1 MSNTTTT
8 IQQQFTNAILM
19 AMDKMKENGLKRLGE
34 RATVKGADS
43 HTFNRKKKASYKK
56 VVKSMF
62 GDNGAK
68 GDGGDF
74 AHFKASPERI
84 ISQEK
89 FSKDEMNKTKI
100 DLKSSFVS
108 AMTTAVAVGEDEIII
123 DKIKTGA
130 TALTGG
136 VATKTIDDLVNV
148 KELIKAVRRAHVWSK
163 TVPDAHKGVGVVIHP
178 DDYITL
184 STSEIFINGDYQAAF
199 RGGTGDVPVTFY
211 GAEIFISD
219 LVDKGTTYVVP
230 AYSFG
235 YAEWEGSLE
244 TTAEYH
250 ATDGLSWHLQITK
263 TGGAV
268 LIEAD
273 KIAKISSKAA

>member
-1 MSNTTTT
+1 MATTSTV
-8 IQQQFTNAILM
+8 QQQFTSAILM
-19 AMDKMKENGLKRLGE
+19 AIDKMKENGLKRLGE

-56 VVKSMF
+56 TVKSMF

-74 AHFKASPERI
+74 AHFKCSPERI

-89 FSKDEMNKTKI
+89 LSKDEMNKTKI
-100 DLKSSFVS
+100 DIKTSYVQ

-123 DKIKTGA
+123 DKIKNGSLT
-130 TALTGG
+130 LTGG
-136 VATKTIDDLVNV
+136 KSTKTIDDIENV
-148 KELIKAVRRAHVWSK
+148 KELIKATRRAHVWAK
-163 TVPDAHKGVGVVIHP
+163 QVPDAHKGVGIVIHP
-178 DDYITL
+178 DDYIVL
-184 STSEIFINGDYQAAF
+184 STSDIFINGDYQAAF

-219 LVDKGTTYVVP
+219 LVDKGTTYVIP
-230 AYSFG
+230 AYTFG
-235 YAEWEGSLE
+235 YAEWENSLE
-244 TTAEYH
+244 TVAEYH
-250 ATDGLSWHLQITK
+250 ATDAMMWHLQVTK

-268 LIEAD
+268 LIEPD
-273 KIAKISSKAA
+273 KIAKITTKAA